1 MLDIVFGLIF
11 LALIVAILIFT
22 TSKKEKDKYGYLLDD
37 PNFNRNLAGECV
49 DDRVE
54 KWTAQDGRYLGHAL
68 FACPRE
74 AQTSMNPTMPPGG
87 TSMMAL
93 RMCFQLRK
101 WEYQIQK
108 VDEWIEVSPA
118 HVQYYQM
125 THKQKEEL
133 EGRIKQGLASAAQAV
148 ADLELLKHDERKY
161 REFLDYLGLEYKGN
175 GVFEPIEDRKPDEHS
190 LKAVFIDLVDVHTGD
205 GISMRSIVSRWPT
218 LIVDFLKLNENDMDP
233 DAVKNKL
240 DISKAEAVVLITK
253 NKLYQEWKKLFT
265 PEIKARYERIDTLVK
280 SREHSVR
287 EYREWLKPLIARHKI
302 LEEGLATP
310 GRRKELSTMF
320 IQPVGH
326 AISLTEWVY
335 WTWRYSQPAELQKGG
350 TERQAIEQAGEKQA
364 KVKPDDKWTRKN
376 LIYHPKHGLIVKY
389 PWIED
394 KWVDEQL
401 EWIMAQKGE
410 RTPWIIPHRLYYA
423 FHIIKIT
430 KANIR
435 TPTGEEI
442 EDTVFDVNLIYM
454 TQNVLFVK
462 LLELK
467 AKQEE
472 LNRYVDNLIG
482 VGPGEAVLEEKKEKE
497 GISKKISKFT
507 NYFGLGMTFI
517 KRGPYER
524 DFIDRI
530 TKYHFAT
537 ASANRYGVIVDF
549 LKKQMGLGEK

>member
-11 LALIVAILIFT
+11 LVIIIPIFIIT
-22 TSKKEKDKYGYLLDD
+22 ITKKEEDKYGYLLEDS
-37 PNFNRNLAGECV
+37 NFRRNLSGECV

-54 KWTAQDGRYLGHAL
+54 RWTAQDGRYIGHAL
-68 FACPRE
+68 FSCPRE

-108 VDEWIEVSPA
+108 ADEWIEVSPA
-118 HVQYYQM
+118 HAQYYQI
-125 THKQKEEL
+125 THKQKDEL
-133 EGRIKQGLASAAQAV
+133 EGKIKQGLASAAQSV

-161 REFLDYLGLEYKGN
+161 REFLDYLALEYKGN
-175 GVFEPIEDRKPDEHS
+175 GLFEPINDKQPDEHS

-218 LIVDFLKLNENDMDP
+218 LIVDFLKLNDKDMDP
-233 DAVKNKL
+233 EAVKNKL
-240 DISKAEAVVLITK
+240 DISKAEAVVLVTK
-253 NKLYQEWKKLFT
+253 NKLYEEWKKLFV
-265 PEIKARYERIDTLVK
+265 PEIKARYERIDTLVQ
-280 SREHSVR
+280 SRESSVK
-287 EYREWLKPLIARHKI
+287 EYRDWLRPLIARYKI
-302 LEEGLATP
+302 LEEGLGTSE
-310 GRRKELSTMF
+310 RRKELSTHF

-326 AISLTEWVY
+326 AVSLTEWVY
-335 WTWRYSQPAELQKGG
+335 WVWRYSQPAELQKGG
-350 TERQAIEQAGEKQA
+350 TERQAIEQAE

-376 LIYHPKHGLIVKY
+376 LIFHPKHGLIVKY
-389 PWIED
+389 PWIDE

-401 EWIMAQKGE
+401 KWIMGQQGE
-410 RTPWIIPHRLYYA
+410 RNPWIIPHRLYYA
-423 FHIIKIT
+423 FHIITIT

-435 TPTGEEI
+435 TPEGQEI

-472 LNRYVDNLIG
+472 LNRYIDNLIG
-482 VGPGEAVLEEKKEKE
+482 VGPGHPHREEEKQRPAVVQKLN
-497 GISKKISKFT
+497 KFWD
-507 NYFGLGMTFI
+507 YFDMGMTFI

-530 TKYHFAT
+530 TKFHFAT